1 MEMYGDQFRESVCGY
16 WGLKGYPH
24 VHILHTDLHTFP
36 DRISRMF
43 PVVRQIDNFYFNIWI

>member
-43 PVVRQIDNFYFNIWI
+43 PVVR